1 MSNWSLSVQVRENNP
16 DHHFF
21 NNHGTWWC
29 HFWTIANGI
38 RQKLLSVNLQTEVQR
53 IFGPVSF
60 HFS

>member
-38 RQKLLSVNLQTEVQR
+38 RQKLLSVNLQTSSRSEARV
-53 IFGPVSF
+53 
-60 HFS
+60 